1 MQHYL
6 LRKIFCVTAIT
17 LGSLS
22 FSGCSQSQKLQT
34 TTPGP
39 VTEHGALAVSGNR
52 IVNQHKQPISLAGP
66 SLFWGNK
73 GWFAE
78 AFYHRKTLEYV
89 KNDWNAS
96 IVRVAM
102 GVEAKG
108 GLLEDP
114 RGRMK
119 KIDQTVS
126 AAIELGLYVIIDWH
140 SHHAEDYPQEAVDFF
155 TQMAKT
161 YGHYDHVIY
170 EIYNE
175 PLRDV
180 SWSDTIKPYALQV
193 IKAIRQHD
201 PDNLIVV
208 GTPSWSQDVD
218 DAADDPITKYN
229 NIVYTLHFYA
239 GSHGQELRDKAQYAL
254 DKGLAL
260 MVTEWGTVD
269 ADGDG
274 GVAYEETLRW
284 MQFIKDNQLSHCNWS
299 LHNKDEGASIF
310 KPGTHPGGP
319 WSQDDLSETGRFVK
333 SIISNWPDLDAV
345 ERPNTAPRP

>member
-1 MQHYL
+1 MQFYL
-6 LRKIFCVTAIT
+6 LRKLLCLTAMT
-17 LGSLS
+17 LVSLS
-22 FSGCSQSQKLQT
+22 FSSCSQVQKPQAT
-34 TTPGP
+34 GP
-39 VTEHGALAVSGNR
+39 VTQHGALAVSGNR
-52 IVNQHKQPISLAGP
+52 IVNQHSQPVSLAGP

-78 AFYHRKTLEYV
+78 AFYHYNTLEYA

-108 GLLEDP
+108 GLLDDP
-114 RGRMK
+114 QGRMK
-119 KIDQTVS
+119 KVHKTVS

-155 TQMAKT
+155 RQMAQT
-161 YGHYDHVIY
+161 YGHYDHIIY

-193 IKAIRQHD
+193 IKAIREHD

-208 GTPSWSQDVD
+208 GTPAWSQDVD
-218 DAADDPITKYN
+218 AAANDPITEYN

-239 GSHGQELRDKAQYAL
+239 GTHGQELRDKAQYAL

-260 MVTEWGTVD
+260 MVTEWGTVN

-274 GVAYEETLRW
+274 DVAYDETLRW

-310 KPGTHPGGP
+310 KPDTNTRGP
-319 WSQDDLSETGRFVK
+319 WNNDDLTETGLFVK
-333 SIISNWPDLDAV
+333 SIISNWPNLDAV
-345 ERPNTAPRP
+345 QRPETDQRP